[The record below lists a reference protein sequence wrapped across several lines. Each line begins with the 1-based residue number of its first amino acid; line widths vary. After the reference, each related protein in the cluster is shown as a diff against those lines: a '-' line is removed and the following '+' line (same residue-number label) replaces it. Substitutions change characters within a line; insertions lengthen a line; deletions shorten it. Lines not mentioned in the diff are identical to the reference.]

1 MKRIKNGKINLG
13 LNFLLLLFTFQNS
26 INIAW
31 LPSGVS
37 VGKEISKF
45 NLNFVLLG
53 FPGNTAGNES
63 ACNAGDL
70 SLIPGSG
77 RSAREGT
84 GYPLQYSWASLV
96 AQLVKPATIHLQC
109 RRSGFDPWVGKIP
122 WRREIRPTPVFWPGE
137 FHGLYSPWGHKESE
151 NPTYMRHPRI

>member
-84 GYPLQYSWASLV
+84 GDPLQYSGLENSMDCIVLGV
-96 AQLVKPATIHLQC
+96 TKSQTGLSDFYFRRLPA
-109 RRSGFDPWVGKIP
+109 F
-122 WRREIRPTPVFWPGE
+122 
-137 FHGLYSPWGHKESE
+137 LYSSWVSS
-151 NPTYMRHPRI
+151 TPRFCEI